1 MMIKKA
7 EKITDADDLKNA
19 KEQSKAMA
27 NFRPR
32 NHRAPA
38 RRQPGRREGNQVYYR
53 IVAPCAIDLLERG
66 LSLTQDTSFARKPGE
81 GGALPSVSW
90 SRPCLEMV
98 VNFAIRAL
106 RYADL

>member
-19 KEQSKAMA
+19 KEQRQAMA

-32 NHRAPA
+32 DHRAPA
-38 RRQPGRREGNQVYYR
+38 RRQSGF
-53 IVAPCAIDLLERG
+53 IVG
-66 LSLTQDTSFARKPGE
+66 LSTPVQSICWNAAYGLHKTQSFAKKPGE
-81 GGALPSVSW
+81 GGALLSVSW

-98 VNFAIRAL
+98 VNFEIRAL